1 MARRRFCE
9 GCGAALERGA
19 RFCTGCGRA
28 AEAAPEGRR
37 CACGAALEADA
48 RFCVSCGRPVGGSG
62 PREGARPPAAR
73 PAEAETPRPPRP
85 AETDRAPARVP
96 RPRTDALSSYE
107 FGEAEGG
114 RGAEAPT
121 PPVGVSPP
129 RVVWR
134 TPEPSGTIQ
143 EAGRPEPGARTSPLI
158 EPLPEPP
165 RQPVAAPSEAPRRVA
180 PPRPSPAPAPE
191 RPLPAEP
198 EGPPPGRRWLLASAL
213 TLFIVAVLLGGLWAL
228 YRFVLSRDSEPPPA
242 AEAPAAPPAAP
253 SAAAAPE
260 APAPLPAV
268 SQGPRFG
275 GAQRVVSGSP
285 PGLAQPTLLAFD
297 PVGSGLAVVHP
308 ALVDLVV
315 WPLGGGGTPRRLGI
329 PEGVASALTP
339 SPDGTRLALAGS
351 LPAPGLRVWDVQTGL
366 EVFSASLPADPVA
379 LSFRPDGSLVVLAGI
394 AVFEVDPGQGSVREL
409 SRPEGFVPLDPRR
422 ESASLSPDGS
432 RLARAGGGIVS
443 LWELPAGR
451 LLSSRAAGPG
461 SERPPVAFRRDGRYL
476 AVGEGRLVVVREA
489 TTLRVERSLEGQ
501 AGEVAAVAWSD
512 DGRSVVASGGGEVRL
527 WDVVAARLLDRV
539 PAAGETAVALS
550 RDGGWVAIAGGGDVN
565 LFPVR

>member
-1 MARRRFCE
+1 M
-9 GCGAALERGA
+9 
-19 RFCTGCGRA
+19 
-28 AEAAPEGRR
+28 
-37 CACGAALEADA
+37 
-48 RFCVSCGRPVGGSG
+48 GGSG
-62 PREGARPPAAR
+62 SREGARPPAAR

-96 RPRTDALSSYE
+96 RPRSDALSSYE
-107 FGEAEGG
+107 FGEADAG
-114 RGAEAPT
+114 RGVRSPAPAPARPAGPSLPEAPT

-143 EAGRPEPGARTSPLI
+143 EAGRSEPGARTSPLI

-180 PPRPSPAPAPE
+180 PPRPSPAAAPE

-198 EGPPPGRRWLLASAL
+198 EGPPPHPRWLLASAL

-228 YRFVLSRDSEPPPA
+228 YRFVLSRGGEPAPA
-242 AEAPAAPPAAP
+242 EEAPAAP
-253 SAAAAPE
+253 SVAAAPE
-260 APAPLPAV
+260 APAPLPPV

-315 WPLGGGGTPRRLGI
+315 WPLGGAGTPRRLGI

-443 LWELPAGR
+443 VWELPAGR